1 MKRAVLYAL
10 LAALAVAQD
19 TVTVEGVVVN
29 KVTGA
34 GIGGVTVRFW
44 TNTNN
49 YDILTNETGTF
60 QITGIKPGDYR
71 SSVVK
76 SGYFDPGSEVL
87 PGNWPKHHISPA
99 GDPVRLRFEL
109 NPPASLHGRVVDIN
123 GNPVRAA
130 VDLSPGWTAS
140 TNADGDFAFGSIP
153 PGPYTL
159 LARPKVSEHVSRK
172 DEIRTEV
179 VPTYYPSVVDRSRAE
194 SIMVRAGAQLDGYEI
209 RLQSVPVYR
218 VRGRVLDPDGK
229 PAAKAVVEL
238 RARIADGSAAA
249 FLYTGVGLQAFSIR
263 NSALAG
269 PDAQEPIVTAE
280 DGLFEFPSV
289 PAGEWTVR
297 AESDPGPD
305 EIRHRD
311 ISNAGSATFSLGR
324 GDPDDLKIQLL
335 APFSSSGIVALSD
348 GSPAPPGT
356 FVFVSLYSESYSNGG
371 VNTDA
376 GGALRFDNVI
386 PAAYQIRAEVV
397 GGNYYADSI
406 FFGSTNVTGQTVE
419 LTPASPPLKIVL
431 KPAGTIRGT
440 IEDADAATV
449 VLFPQ
454 SFAGVAYSASSGS
467 GRTFALDGIP
477 PGDYYAIAVDHFDTR
492 TMAEAVR
499 LRGLMPMATSVRM
512 EQGSSVSLQLKVH
525 RLAD

>member
-1 MKRAVLYAL
+1 
-10 LAALAVAQD
+10 
-19 TVTVEGVVVN
+19 
-29 KVTGA
+29 
-34 GIGGVTVRFW
+34 
-44 TNTNN
+44 
-49 YDILTNETGTF
+49 
-60 QITGIKPGDYR
+60 
-71 SSVVK
+71 
-76 SGYFDPGSEVL
+76 
-87 PGNWPKHHISPA
+87 
-99 GDPVRLRFEL
+99 
-109 NPPASLHGRVVDIN
+109 
-123 GNPVRAA
+123 
-130 VDLSPGWTAS
+130 
-140 TNADGDFAFGSIP
+140 
-153 PGPYTL
+153 
-159 LARPKVSEHVSRK
+159 
-172 DEIRTEV
+172 
-179 VPTYYPSVVDRSRAE
+179 
-194 SIMVRAGAQLDGYEI
+194 MVRAGAQLDGYEI

-324 GDPDDLKIQLL
+324 GDPDELKIQLL

-348 GSPAPPGT
+348 GSPPGPG
-356 FVFVSLYSESYSNGG
+356 VLVDVRLYSETGRSDGGIAEAGG
-371 VNTDA
+371 VFRLDVFP
-376 GGALRFDNVI
+376 GAH
-386 PAAYQIRAEVV
+386 QIRADVLI
-397 GGNYYADSI
+397 GNYYVDSI
-406 FFGSTNVTGQTVE
+406 LLGSSEVTGQTVE

-440 IEDADAATV
+440 IEDADSGTV
-449 VLFPQ
+449 VFFPQ
-454 SFAGVAYSASSGS
+454 DFTGVGYSVQSGAGK
-467 GRTFALDGIP
+467 TFELAGIP

-499 LRGLMPMATSVRM
+499 LRGLTPMATSVRM